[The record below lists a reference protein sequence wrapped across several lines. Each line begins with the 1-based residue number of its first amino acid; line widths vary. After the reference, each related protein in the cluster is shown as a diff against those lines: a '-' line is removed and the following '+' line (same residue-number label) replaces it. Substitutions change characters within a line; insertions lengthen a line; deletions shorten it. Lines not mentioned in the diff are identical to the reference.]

1 MASFSMD
8 IDNKFGLNTY
18 QDTKNTYEW
27 IVRAV
32 EKSGYQNV
40 KIESE
45 FSFYISKMFCSC
57 ESINEFVENAY
68 GQSDYNPISIR
79 CSICSQNTH
88 LVSISGRADE
98 ISVYAGSKKVLEEI
112 VNLLQE
118 TSLDENE
125 LNDPISVMYIER
137 QDNSVIVNG
146 RNNVVANNHS
156 SAANSSGN
164 PDSQLKQWLKAV
176 GQNLLAN
183 GIWYLLC
190 LGIGAIAAI
199 LLTKN

>member
-57 ESINEFVENAY
+57 ESINEFVENSY

-79 CSICSQNTH
+79 CSILLPKHTSC
-88 LVSISGRADE
+88 
-98 ISVYAGSKKVLEEI
+98 VYLWA
-112 VNLLQE
+112 
-118 TSLDENE
+118 
-125 LNDPISVMYIER
+125 R
-137 QDNSVIVNG
+137 
-146 RNNVVANNHS
+146 R
-156 SAANSSGN
+156 
-164 PDSQLKQWLKAV
+164 
-176 GQNLLAN
+176 
-183 GIWYLLC
+183 
-190 LGIGAIAAI
+190 
-199 LLTKN
+199 